1 MCFRRWRW
9 KSIHW
14 CFSRWPIEMWLPW
27 WRGFGNR
34 MSTPNQMSYFIVFY
48 ARSIGWQVYCRVT
61 NTLNRYKG
69 KWECLV
75 FFSTVTFG
83 CFYHMVTILKKYTLF
98 QILVSL
104 KTFAAGYLS
113 PAILMQHQLPEK
125 VETGAK
131 VIDVTQ
137 VCFYHR
143 TWTVSSWS
151 DNYWE

>member
-1 MCFRRWRW
+1 MQEVLGDKFIAESQILLTGTRENG
-9 KSIHW
+9 SA
-14 CFSRWPIEMWLPW
+14 WL
-27 WRGFGNR
+27 
-34 MSTPNQMSYFIVFY
+34 
-48 ARSIGWQVYCRVT
+48 
-61 NTLNRYKG
+61 
-69 KWECLV
+69 
-75 FFSTVTFG
+75 FFSTVAFG

-143 TWTVSSWS
+143 T
-151 DNYWE
+151 